1 MLVAGVGRSG
11 VAQSTDENLKK
22 AVDMYTAFNIEGAR
36 PILLNIISPNYLL
49 SVSTD
54 QKVKALKYLGASY
67 AVLDKR
73 DSAVT
78 FFTAALDYNPFTD
91 LDPREFS
98 AAELAAFSD
107 AKQKIFKIAIRPIVP
122 KILDNTYQF
131 SLITTHRANI
141 TVEFF
146 NRDSTKREM
155 LYQGDNDGA
164 REMPFKGLMRDGTR
178 VDSTTW
184 EFRVKGA
191 SRVQSGS
198 A

>member
-1 MLVAGVGRSG
+1 A
-11 VAQSTDENLKK
+11 
-22 AVDMYTAFNIEGAR
+22 
-36 PILLNIISPNYLL
+36 
-49 SVSTD
+49 
-54 QKVKALKYLGASY
+54 
-67 AVLDKR
+67 
-73 DSAVT
+73 
-78 FFTAALDYNPFTD
+78 
-91 LDPREFS
+91 
-98 AAELAAFSD
+98 
-107 AKQKIFKIAIRPIVP
+107 
-122 KILDNTYQF
+122 F

-146 NRDSTKREM
+146 NRDSTKREV

-198 A
+198 AEERQVFKIEYAFEPLEDTLPSFKATDTLQTEYRATAPWID